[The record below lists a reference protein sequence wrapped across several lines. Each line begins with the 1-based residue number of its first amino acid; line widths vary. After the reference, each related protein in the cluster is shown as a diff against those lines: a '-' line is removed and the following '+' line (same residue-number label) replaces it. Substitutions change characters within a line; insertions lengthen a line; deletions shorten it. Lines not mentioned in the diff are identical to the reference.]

1 MLMQT
6 LSNHR
11 NCTTPCSGVAL
22 LKNERGAASIVA
34 SLFIVFI
41 LVVLLFGTKLGL
53 PSDLISL
60 FRKMRAIQV
69 KPGDW
74 RPFTSAEG
82 GYTVEMPGEP
92 LLEVRSGGSD
102 GSPMSLQAAT
112 VRVPE
117 KYEFTV
123 TTTDFHEVLPEG
135 SDTESFLT
143 AMRDSAVTSSKGR
156 LVSDKPIR
164 LDRFPGR
171 EFLIDGGG
179 KMIRTQLFLKDA
191 FLYSLG
197 IHSTRAFVL
206 SGDAD
211 RFFATFQFIGTAA
224 SVAPAPP
231 GWKVFAPSDGRFSV
245 LMPGLPVSEQQTFAT
260 KSGNMVLYLF
270 NLDRGRMN
278 ERFSVQYTDY
288 PEQFLKEARSAD
300 TVLTK
305 ASTVDAFNIG
315 GTVVSEKS
323 FPLGRYPGRELQV
336 ENAELAMR
344 IRLYLVDQRLYKV
357 VATWPRSRSFSED
370 DERFLASFRLMQ

>member
-6 LSNHR
+6 RSTRGKRKNGHPGL
-11 NCTTPCSGVAL
+11 AL
-22 LKNERGAASIVA
+22 LGNDRGAASIVA
-34 SLFIVFI
+34 GLFIVFI
-41 LVVLLFGTKLGL
+41 LVMLLFGTKFGL

-60 FRKMRAIQV
+60 FHKLRSIQV

-74 RPFTSAEG
+74 KPFISAEG
-82 GYTVEMPGEP
+82 AYTVEMPGEP
-92 LLEVRSGGSD
+92 SLEVKSDGSD
-102 GSPMSLQAAT
+102 GSRMPLQAAA

-117 KYEFTV
+117 KYTFAV
-123 TTTDFHEVLPEG
+123 TTTDVHEILPEG

-143 AMRDSAVTSSKGR
+143 AMRDNTVTSSKGR

-171 EFLIDGGG
+171 EFLIEGGG
-179 KMIRTQLFLKDA
+179 KVIRTRLFLKDA
-191 FLYSLG
+191 FLYSLR

-211 RFFATFQFIGTAA
+211 RFFATFQFIGAAA

-231 GWKVFAPSDGRFSV
+231 GWKVFAPGDGRFSV
-245 LMPGLPVSEQQTFAT
+245 LMPGLPLSEQQTFTT
-260 KSGNMVLYLF
+260 KGGNMVLYLF

-323 FPLGRYPGRELQV
+323 FPLGLYPGRELQV

-357 VATWPRSRSFSED
+357 VATWPKSRTFSTD

>member
-1 MLMQT
+1 MLMQK

-11 NCTTPCSGVAL
+11 ESKKGCAGLAL
-22 LKNERGAASIVA
+22 LNNDRGAAGIVA
-34 SLFIVFI
+34 SLLIVLI
-41 LVVLLFGTKLGL
+41 LVMLLLGTKLGL

-60 FRKMRAIQV
+60 FHKLRSIQV

-74 RPFTSAEG
+74 KLFTSAEG

-92 LLEVRSGGSD
+92 SREVRSEGSD
-102 GSPMSLQAAT
+102 GSRISLQTAT

-117 KYEFTV
+117 KYTFAV
-123 TTTDFHEVLPEG
+123 TTTDYHEILPEG
-135 SDTESFLT
+135 SDAESFLT
-143 AMRDSAVTSSKGR
+143 AMRDSTVTSSKGR

-164 LDRFPGR
+164 LDRFLGR
-171 EFLIDGGG
+171 EFLIEDGGNV
-179 KMIRTQLFLKDA
+179 IRIRLFLKDA

-197 IHSTRAFVL
+197 IHSTKAFVL

-211 RFFATFQFIGTAA
+211 RFLASFQFIGNAA
-224 SVAPAPP
+224 SVTPAPP
-231 GWKVFAPSDGRFSV
+231 GWKVFAPNDGRFSV
-245 LMPGLPVSEQQTFAT
+245 LMPGLPVSEQQTFTT
-260 KSGNMVLYLF
+260 KGGNMVLYLF

-288 PEQFLKEARSAD
+288 PEQFLKEARSAN
-300 TVLTK
+300 TVLKK

-315 GTVVSEKS
+315 GKVVSEKS
-323 FPLGRYPGRELQV
+323 FPLGSHPGRELRV

-357 VATWPRSRSFSED
+357 VATWPKSRTFSAD